1 MELRIRK
8 PGALTTAL
16 LAVYILSQN
25 LLYLAPEHS
34 FYSYLAYGL
43 VLGMAAYVILWARKL
58 RLDKSAL
65 TFLMAAPLGLSVMA
79 SLVEVALYGDA
90 SFWRSLYG
98 QMQWWIYG
106 LAFFVFQYA
115 LRRHP
120 SAYRALMG
128 GFICLAVLQVG
139 IGIAQSL
146 LAGQVNFTYIPTT
159 KRLGMVRYYFPVM
172 LMVLAYFWALNQFF
186 NGRRRLLSLGL
197 MAAVLFEVTFVQQ
210 FRSTLG
216 GVLLAS
222 FAGFLLWRKVSAKKT
237 AFFLAA
243 VVGAWL
249 LYRSSGFLQQ
259 SVAYLLSGDR
269 SLSVRGYLIDFILE
283 NSRARWLLG
292 SGWVSSE
299 MAYAYAS
306 TPYRTNLNWGVFA
319 FSDGGVFSILYSY
332 GVLGVAWVAA
342 LWGVMLRKGWR
353 IYRQQNDYFFL
364 LFPLYMLTTIF
375 IDIHWYI
382 HHQFFVM
389 ALFCALLDY
398 RDKAGPP
405 AAGR

>member
-8 PGALTTAL
+8 PGALTAAL

-79 SLVEVALYGDA
+79 SLVEAALYGDA

-128 GFICLAVLQVG
+128 GFVCLAVLQVG

-146 LAGQVNFTYIPTT
+146 LAGQLNFTYIPTT
-159 KRLGMVRYYFPVM
+159 KRLGMIRYYFPVM

-237 AFFLAA
+237 ALFLAA
-243 VVGAWL
+243 AVCAWL

-306 TPYRTNLNWGVFA
+306 TPYRINLNWGVFA

-353 IYRQQNDYFFL
+353 ICRQQNDYFFL

-398 RDKAGPP
+398 RAKAGPP

>member
-8 PGALTTAL
+8 PGILTAALM
-16 LAVYILSQN
+16 AVYILSQN
-25 LLYLAPEHS
+25 LLYLVPEHS

-43 VLGMAAYVILWARKL
+43 VLGMAGYVIFWARKL
-58 RLDKSAL
+58 RLEKNIL
-65 TFLMAAPLGLSVMA
+65 TLLMAAPLGLSVMA
-79 SLVEVALYGDA
+79 SLVEAARYGDA
-90 SFWRSLYG
+90 SFLHSLYG

-106 LAFFVFQYA
+106 LAFFVFQYV
-115 LRRHP
+115 LKRHP
-120 SAYRALMG
+120 SAYRTLIA
-128 GFICLAVLQVG
+128 GFVCIAAMQVC

-146 LAGQVNFTYIPTT
+146 LAGQMSFTYIPTT
-159 KRLGMVRYYFPVM
+159 KRLGMIRYYFPVM
-172 LMVLAYFWALNQFF
+172 LMVLAYFWALDQFF

-222 FAGFLLWRKVSAKKT
+222 LAGFLLWRKVSAKKT
-237 AFFLAA
+237 ALFLAA
-243 VVGAWL
+243 VICAWM
-249 LYRSSGFLQQ
+249 LYRSSDFLQQ

-306 TPYRTNLNWGVFA
+306 TPYRTYLNWGVFA
-319 FSDGGVFSILYSY
+319 FADGGVFSILYSY
-332 GVLGVAWVAA
+332 GVLGLLWVAA
-342 LWGVMLRKGWR
+342 LWSVMLRKAWR
-353 IYRQQNDYFFL
+353 VYRQQNNYFFL

-398 RDKAGPP
+398 RAKAGP
-405 AAGR
+405 AVER